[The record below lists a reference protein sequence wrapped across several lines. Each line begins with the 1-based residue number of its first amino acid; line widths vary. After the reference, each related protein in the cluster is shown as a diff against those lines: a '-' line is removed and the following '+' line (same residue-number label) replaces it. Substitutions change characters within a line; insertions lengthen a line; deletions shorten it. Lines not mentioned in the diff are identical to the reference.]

1 MTSTELICH
10 CILVTITLVIWYR
23 KKTGKFVV
31 SNEKNSTKVEV
42 ENDLY
47 DFAQP
52 NLGTGSSD
60 GHEHI
65 HSEKIDL
72 SKSKPCREHSPYKNS
87 QSQNDLDDKRN
98 TVLTNNP
105 LFAEYE
111 MYDSMVEQVNASN
124 YSTVDEQQE
133 VPTNNTP
140 SDEPL
145 EPSEIYMNINYNNCG
160 AQKGTNE
167 EYSYCKR

>member
-1 MTSTELICH
+1 MTSAELIYH
-10 CILVTITLVIWYR
+10 CIIVIITLVIWYR

-31 SNEKNSTKVEV
+31 SNENNSSKIEV

-47 DFAQP
+47 GFAQP

-65 HSEKIDL
+65 HSDL
-72 SKSKPCREHSPYKNS
+72 SKSKPCRKHSPYKNS
-87 QSQNDLDDKRN
+87 PSLDDKRN

-111 MYDSMVEQVNASN
+111 MCDSVVEPVNASN
-124 YSTVDEQQE
+124 YSTVNEQQE
-133 VPTNNTP
+133 VPSNNTP
-140 SDEPL
+140 SDESL

-167 EYSYCKR
+167 EYSYCKS